1 MPSPL
6 LIVDTDILIDVS
18 RQIEQAINT
27 LDGYFESHS
36 VAVSVVT
43 QLELML
49 GCENK
54 REFENLDEFLKRFEI
69 IDVSKSISQKSVA
82 LFRNYRLSHG
92 VMIAD
97 MLIAATALEFESSL
111 LSKNQKDFKFISDLN
126 LIEYKAQ

>member
-1 MPSPL
+1 MTSPL

-18 RQIEQAINT
+18 RHVEQAIKT
-27 LDGYFESHS
+27 LDGYFESHVVAIS
-36 VAVSVVT
+36 VIT

-69 IDVSKSISQKSVA
+69 IDVSKSISQKSVD
-82 LFRNYRLSHG
+82 LFKNFRLSHG

-97 MLIAATALEFESSL
+97 MLIAATALEYECSL
-111 LSKNQKDFKFISDLN
+111 LSKKSERL
-126 LIEYKAQ
+126 